1 MKTADTNKPV
11 SARRGFNSLKF
22 QLLSRSLIILAV
34 LLFFIGIIQY
44 IFMRDNTYIN
54 MAVRLQ
60 GQVHSITPATWATLL
75 TGAAP
80 ETEKE
85 PRPSVIFMPG
95 TSLALIDEEGNYTLL
110 ISDHGFQTPSLTS
123 EQRKQLSDRR
133 SRQFYLLDNTGA
145 EEQLVVTAAV
155 ADESGQPLGTAVI
168 STRTAPLKELLLRH
182 MLVFM
187 ALALVALLIGLLAF
201 LPVLRRTLVPLSN
214 MVDTAAQIDAG
225 NLDRRFLINQGQ
237 VEVDR
242 LAESFNGMLHRLEV
256 TFAAEKETQEQMR
269 RFIADA
275 SHELRTPLTSILG
288 FLEVLLR
295 GAANQPEQLET
306 ALQSMY
312 SESLRLNKLVH
323 DLLLL
328 NKLDRSPDAEK
339 EVGFLDQ
346 TLREMEA
353 QLRILAGERRLVLT
367 IQPDLECRYNPDQIR
382 QVVLNLFQNAVQHTD
397 PFEGT
402 IRVSLLKAHEKIQL
416 VIQDNGSGIGPEH
429 ITHIFERFYRSD
441 TSRTRREGGAGLGLA
456 ITKAI
461 VEGHGG
467 TIQISSKVEGGT
479 RVQVSFPDTDLWHGQ
494 SGLGGRQQLIL
505 K

>member
-1 MKTADTNKPV
+1 MKTSPTDKPV
-11 SARRGFNSLKF
+11 PGRLLFNSLKF

-34 LLFFIGIIQY
+34 LLMSIGIIQY
-44 IFMRDNTYIN
+44 VFMRDNTYRN
-54 MAVRLQ
+54 MAVSLQ
-60 GQVHSITPATWATLL
+60 GQVRSITPETWATLL
-75 TGAAP
+75 TGAAL
-80 ETEKE
+80 ETEE
-85 PRPSVIFMPG
+85 EHRPPVIFMPG
-95 TSLALIDEEGNYTLL
+95 TSLALIDEAGNYTLL
-110 ISDHGFQTPSLTS
+110 ISDHGFQPPSLTS
-123 EQRKQLSDRR
+123 AQKSQLPDRR
-133 SRQFYLLDNTGA
+133 SRQFYILDNTGS
-145 EEQLVVTAAV
+145 EEQLVVTDAV
-155 ADESGQPLGTAVI
+155 AGESGETLGTAII

-187 ALALVALLIGLLAF
+187 ALAVGALLLGLLAF
-201 LPVLRRTLVPLSN
+201 RPVLRRTLVPLSN

-225 NLDRRFLINQGQ
+225 NLDRRFPTNQGQ

-256 TFAAEKETQEQMR
+256 TFTAEKETQEQIR

-288 FLEVLLR
+288 FLEVLQR
-295 GAANQPEQLET
+295 GAVNQPEQLET

-312 SESLRLNKLVH
+312 SESLRLNKLVN

-328 NKLDRSPDAEK
+328 NKLDRTPYPEM

-353 QLRILAGERRLVLT
+353 QLRILAGGRRLILT
-367 IQPDLECRYNPDQIR
+367 IQPDLECRYNPDQIK

-397 PFEGT
+397 PFEGV
-402 IRVSLLKAHEKIQL
+402 IRVSLLKAHEKVQL

-441 TSRTRREGGAGLGLA
+441 TARTRREGGAGLGLA

-461 VEGHGG
+461 VDGHGG
-467 TIQISSKVEGGT
+467 TIQIDSKVGEGT
-479 RVQVSFPDTDLWHGQ
+479 RVQVTFPEADLWSGQ
-494 SGLGGRQQLIL
+494 AGSGSRS
-505 K
+505 

>member
-1 MKTADTNKPV
+1 MKTARADKPV
-11 SARRGFNSLKF
+11 PGRLGFNSLRV
-22 QLLSRSLIILAV
+22 QLLSRSLLILAV
-34 LLFFIGIIQY
+34 LLVLIGIIQY
-44 IFMRDNTYIN
+44 VFMRDNTYKN
-54 MAVRLQ
+54 MAIRLQ
-60 GQVHSITPATWATLL
+60 GQVRSITPATWATLVA
-75 TGAAP
+75 GSAP

-85 PRPSVIFMPG
+85 PVPPVIFMPG
-95 TSLALIDEEGNYTLL
+95 TSLALVDQAGNYTLL
-110 ISDHGFQTPSLTS
+110 ISDHGLQPPSLTP
-123 EQRKQLSDRR
+123 EQRNQLWDPR
-133 SRQFYLLDNTGA
+133 SRQFYLLDKTGS
-145 EEQLVVTAAV
+145 EEQLVVTAPV
-155 ADESGQPLGTAVI
+155 GGEPGQTIGIAII

-182 MLVFM
+182 VLVFM
-187 ALALVALLIGLLAF
+187 ALALGALLVGLLAF

-225 NLDRRFLINQGQ
+225 NLDRRFPAQQGQ

-275 SHELRTPLTSILG
+275 SHELRTPLTSIHG

-295 GAANQPEQLET
+295 GAANQPEQLAT
-306 ALQSMY
+306 ALQSMH

-328 NKLDRSPDAEK
+328 SKLDRTPYAEK

-367 IQPDLECRYNPDQIR
+367 VQPDLECRFNPDQIK

-397 PFEGT
+397 PLEGT
-402 IRVSLLKAHEKIQL
+402 IRVSLLKAHEKVQL
-416 VIQDNGSGIGPEH
+416 VIQDNGPGISPEH

-441 TSRTRREGGAGLGLA
+441 TSRNRREGGAGLGLA

-461 VEGHGG
+461 VEAHGG
-467 TIQISSKVEGGT
+467 TIQLISTVGEGT
-479 RVQVSFPDTDLWHGQ
+479 RVQVSFPEPDLWSGQ
-494 SGLGGRQQLIL
+494 VVPGGRI
-505 K
+505 